1 MLNSRILLVEDDA
14 IIAMGLESKLES
26 WGCKVCKMVASGE
39 EAVNESFRLKPDLIL
54 MDIGVRGEIDGVEA
68 VRRISSLNIPVIY
81 LTGRNG
87 KEIVKKAHETLPYAL
102 LKKPINHE
110 VLKHKIRSALEKQ
123 EKREKKIRE

>member
-1 MLNSRILLVEDDA
+1 MMQSSPWAWKV
-14 IIAMGLESKLES
+14 S
-26 WGCKVCKMVASGE
+26 WNHGVAKFVKWLPLK

-123 EKREKKIRE
+123 EKREKKIWE